1 MMKPLELAVG
11 AVVAIA
17 VAATIADTASGQTP
31 PVDRGVTIQLAQAD
45 TAPPPAKKLAP
56 PVRYAMASIE
66 KTCGNVTYRLSTGSG
81 KGTCATGVAVAEC
94 TDGAGNT
101 ARMYCERGCTVVTG
115 SGACEEKRV

>member
-11 AVVAIA
+11 AVVAVAI
-17 VAATIADTASGQTP
+17 AATIADTASGQTP
-31 PVDRGVTIQLAQAD
+31 PVERDVAIQPARTE
-45 TAPPPAKKLAP
+45 TAAPAAKKLVP

-115 SGACEEKRV
+115 SGACEETRA

>member
-45 TAPPPAKKLAP
+45 AAPPKAAA
-56 PVRYAMASIE
+56 PVRYARASIE
-66 KTCGNVTYRLSTGSG
+66 KTCGGVTYRLSTGTG
-81 KGTCATGVAVAEC
+81 KGTCASGVSVAEC

-101 ARMYCERGCTVVTG
+101 ARMYCERGCTLTTG
-115 SGACEEKRV
+115 SGACEEKRA